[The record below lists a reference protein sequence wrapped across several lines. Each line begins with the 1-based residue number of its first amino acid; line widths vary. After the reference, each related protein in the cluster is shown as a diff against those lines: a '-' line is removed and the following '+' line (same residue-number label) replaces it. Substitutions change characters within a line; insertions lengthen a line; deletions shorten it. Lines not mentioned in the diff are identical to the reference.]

1 MNEEILKE
9 AIKNKNKFEESTLDW
24 GDDVKEV
31 PKFRNN
37 SVAYYDN
44 IYQQDRSFSKLLTKI
59 NELFNIKK
67 FREILTSSRYPVNQ
81 FGYSNFH
88 ETQVSRYGD
97 EGQKY
102 NYHIDSVGSIDRKLT
117 MVYYF
122 HEEPKNYTG
131 GEISLTDSP
140 IYNGKI
146 MDKSRKVTT
155 LIPENNMAVI
165 FGSKLPH
172 FVHPTK
178 SPKIFSKGRFSVN
191 CWIGNK

>member
-1 MNEEILKE
+1 
-9 AIKNKNKFEESTLDW
+9 
-24 GDDVKEV
+24 
-31 PKFRNN
+31 
-37 SVAYYDN
+37 
-44 IYQQDRSFSKLLTKI
+44 
-59 NELFNIKK
+59 
-67 FREILTSSRYPVNQ
+67 
-81 FGYSNFH
+81 
-88 ETQVSRYGD
+88 
-97 EGQKY
+97 
-102 NYHIDSVGSIDRKLT
+102 

-140 IYNGKI
+140 ISSGKI

-172 FVHPTK
+172 SVNPTK

-191 CWIGNK
+191 CWVGNK